1 MWIIKLISQKTQ
13 SLSTVS
19 RIKSKNLYELIKSL
33 NKNEKRYFK
42 IATASSQEADDKK
55 MHLLFDAINKQEEFD
70 EEKIL
75 EKCTTIKREQ
85 LSNIKAYLYQRV
97 LQTMR
102 QYNASKIPEI
112 EIREQIDFAQLLFN
126 RRLFNQGM
134 DCLKSAKKVAQE
146 YDHLELQLEIIKLEK
161 SVLMNTIDHDNMS
174 KVDRIIS
181 EVRQINAQINN
192 INSFSNLAIK
202 LNSLYTKTGYIKDED
217 DFYRVKEFFYTN
229 LPYFKETDLSI
240 TEKIYLYRLHIGY
253 NFYIQ
258 DFENGFIYSKKLLET
273 FESSDALL
281 KTDTESYIRAL
292 NSLLAAQYKLNR
304 YKDFIFTFE
313 KLKEIGQNPQLEI
326 NENLRIML
334 LKYNLIHEINRYFLL
349 GDFENGVKT
358 LLDNPQSEIYS
369 LILLLD
375 KHSTLIFYY
384 KIASLYVGAGMYSQ
398 AVKWLNNIINIPN
411 ADIREDLHCFARM
424 LNLICHYELGNFDVI
439 NYYIRSTYR
448 FLFKKDDLH
457 QFQKYI
463 LGFLRTLT
471 RIPSNDELRDKF
483 VKLKAQLIPL
493 TQSRYEKRAFV
504 YFDIISW
511 LESKEQKKP
520 VEEIIKQK
528 SIAWLG

>member
-1 MWIIKLISQKTQ
+1 M
-13 SLSTVS
+13 S
-19 RIKSKNLYELIKSL
+19 RIKSKNLYELVKSL

-42 IATASSQEADDKK
+42 IMTSSSEEAEDKK
-55 MHLLFDAINKQEEFD
+55 MHLLFDAINKQDEFD

-75 EKCTTIKREQ
+75 EKCPAIKKEQ
-85 LSNIKAYLYQRV
+85 FSNTKAYLYLRI

-102 QYNASKIPEI
+102 QYNANKIPEI
-112 EIREQIDFAQLLFN
+112 EIREQIDFAQILFT
-126 RRLFNQGM
+126 RRLFIQGM
-134 DCLKSAKKVAQE
+134 VCLKSAKKLAQE
-146 YDHLELQLEIIKLEK
+146 YDNLELQLEIIKLEK
-161 SVLMNTIDHDNMS
+161 SVLMNTIDHDNMN

-217 DFYRVKEFFYTN
+217 DFFKVKEFFYTN
-229 LPYFKETDLSI
+229 LPYYKESELSL
-240 TEKIYLYRLHIGY
+240 TERIYLYRLHIGY

-258 DFENGFIYSKKLLET
+258 DFENGFLYSKKLLET
-273 FESSDALL
+273 FESSEALI
-281 KTDTESYIRAL
+281 KTDPESYIRAL

-304 YKDFIFTFE
+304 YKDFIFTFD
-313 KLKEIGQNPQLEI
+313 KLKRISNSQVEI
-326 NENLRIML
+326 NENIRIML
-334 LKYNLIHEINRYFLL
+334 LKYNLIHEINRYFLI

-358 LLDNPQSEIYS
+358 LLEDPKSEIYT
-369 LILLLD
+369 LIQQLD
-375 KHSTLIFYY
+375 KHSILIFYY
-384 KIASLYVGAGMYSQ
+384 KIASLYVGAGMYSH

-424 LNLICHYELGNFDVI
+424 LTLICHYELGNFDVI

-471 RIPSNDELRDKF
+471 KIPSNDELRDKF

-511 LESKEQKKP
+511 LESKEQKIP
-520 VEEIIKQK
+520 VEEIIKGK
-528 SIAWLG
+528 SQIWLN